1 MRRLQQPG
9 PAAPE
14 RIESHEGNCVALD
27 IALEPG
33 LTLNEALTRELV
45 AGGLSGGTLV
55 FADAV
60 LGPFT
65 YVVPHPAPDASH
77 VAYFSPPR
85 TPAGRTRVEIAN
97 ATFGWRDG
105 APFVHCHGAWT
116 EADGSRRG
124 GHMMPHETIFAEP
137 GTARVWA
144 FRDVAIRVEPDPETN
159 FSLFRPVAEGAR
171 PGGRPAIVARI
182 RPNEDLCTAIEAICR
197 AHDLAAA
204 TIRGSLGSLIGAV
217 FENGATVPDIATE
230 VLVLSGTVSPDAAGT
245 PRALIDMAVVDMRGE
260 VHQGRLLRGENP
272 VCITFELVLEP
283 A

>member
-9 PAAPE
+9 PAAAE
-14 RIESHEGNCVALD
+14 RIESHEGSCIPLD

-33 LTLNEALTRELV
+33 LTLNEALTREL
-45 AGGLSGGTLV
+45 AASGFTCGTLV
-55 FADAV
+55 FAAAV
-60 LGPFT
+60 LGPLT
-65 YVVPHPAPDASH
+65 YVVPHPAPDPSH
-77 VAYFSPPR
+77 VAYFSPSRAP
-85 TPAGRTRVEIAN
+85 TGRTRVEIAN

-105 APFVHCHGAWT
+105 APFVHCHGVWT

-137 GTARVWA
+137 GTARAWVLT
-144 FRDVAIRVEPDPETN
+144 DVTIRVEPDPETN
-159 FSLFRPVAEGAR
+159 FPLFRPAALSAPPRDAR
-171 PGGRPAIVARI
+171 AIVARI
-182 RPNEDLCTAIEAICR
+182 RPNEDLCTAIEAICTS
-197 AHDLAAA
+197 HGITTA

-217 FENGATVPDIATE
+217 FDNGDTVPDIATE
-230 VLVLSGTVSPDAAGT
+230 VLVLSGTVSPDASGT

-260 VHQGRLLRGENP
+260 VHQGILTRGENP

>member
-1 MRRLQQPG
+1 MRRLRQPG
-9 PAAPE
+9 PAPPE
-14 RIESHEGNCVALD
+14 RIETCAGNCVALE

-45 AGGLSGGTLV
+45 ASGLAGGTLV

-85 TPAGRTRVEIAN
+85 TPPGRTQVEIAN
-97 ATFGWRDG
+97 ATFGWRDS
-105 APFVHCHGAWT
+105 APFVHCHGVWT

-124 GHMMPHETIFAEP
+124 GHMMPHETIIAEP
-137 GTARVWA
+137 GLARAWA
-144 FRDVAIRVEPDPETN
+144 LPDVAIRVEPDPETN
-159 FSLFRPVAEGAR
+159 FSLFSPVALPAR
-171 PGGRPAIVARI
+171 PGGRRAVVARI
-182 RPNEDLCTAIEAICR
+182 RPNEDLCTAVEAVCR
-197 AHDLAAA
+197 THGLAAA

-217 FENGATVPDIATE
+217 FDNGDMVPDIATE
-230 VLVLSGTVSPDAAGT
+230 VLVLSGSVSPDAAGP

-260 VHQGRLLRGENP
+260 VRQGRLARGENP

>member
-1 MRRLQQPG
+1 MRQLRQPG
-9 PAAPE
+9 PVHPH
-14 RIESHEGNCVALD
+14 RIKTCEGSLVALE

-45 AGGLSGGTLV
+45 AHGHSCGTLV
-55 FADAV
+55 FADAA

-85 TPAGRTRVEIAN
+85 TPPGRTLVEIAN
-97 ATFGWRDG
+97 AIFGWRDG
-105 APFVHCHGAWT
+105 SPFVHCHGVWT
-116 EADGSRRG
+116 EADGRRRG
-124 GHMMPHETIFAEP
+124 GHMMPHETIIAEP
-137 GTARVWA
+137 AVARAWA
-144 FRDVAIRVEPDPETN
+144 SPDVAIRVDADPETN
-159 FSLFRPVAEGAR
+159 FSLFHPVALPTRRDGQGAV
-171 PGGRPAIVARI
+171 IARI
-182 RPNEDLCTAIEAICR
+182 RPNEDLCSAIEAICLAR
-197 AHDLAAA
+197 GIAAA
-204 TIRGSLGSLIGAV
+204 TIRGSLGSLIGAA
-217 FENGATVPDIATE
+217 FDDGQRMPDIATE
-230 VLVLSGTVSPDAAGT
+230 VLVLSGAVSPDAAGT